1 MKLEK
6 RVAVKW
12 FIKNF
17 VQGKEPI
24 NSWKKRMLIK
34 LPFQIFAG
42 YVVSGILCFEVFST
56 FQNQFPGVWIR
67 DNEYSQFGYVVLG
80 VLTVLFTMLFFY
92 AFTPLPNR
100 ERKRREA
107 INRVIREIEA
117 EELIKKQRIEENK
130 RKLAAAEERR
140 RQSEAVEKRNEAAKA
155 RQANKPAKGRQGNKT
170 TKGSSQIIRTA
181 RCRIPKDADD
191 FESVCSE
198 WMKRNGYPDAKRT
211 AKGPD
216 GGVDVVSAR
225 AVAQSKFHPSQKV
238 GAPDVQAL
246 VGSRVQLKK
255 QSALFFNYGLG
266 YTDQAIVAARETK
279 VLLYRLNV
287 DKSSF
292 ELVE

>member
-1 MKLEK
+1 
-6 RVAVKW
+6 
-12 FIKNF
+12 
-17 VQGKEPI
+17 
-24 NSWKKRMLIK
+24 MLVK

-42 YVVSGILCFEVFST
+42 YVISGILCFEVFST

-67 DNEYSQFGYVVLG
+67 DNEYSQFGYVVIG
-80 VLTVLFTMLFFY
+80 VLTVLFTLLIFY
-92 AFTPLPNR
+92 TFTPFPNR
-100 ERKRREA
+100 ERKRREE
-107 INRVIREIEA
+107 IWRVIREIET
-117 EELIKKQRIEENK
+117 EELIEKQRIEESK
-130 RKLAAAEERR
+130 RKIAAAEERR
-140 RQSEAVEKRNEAAKA
+140 KQNEAAERRMEAAKIREANKTSNA
-155 RQANKPAKGRQGNKT
+155 RQANQNSRN
-170 TKGSSQIIRTA
+170 SNQIVRTA
-181 RCRIPKDADD
+181 RCRIPRDADD

-216 GGVDVVSAR
+216 GGVDVVSAH

-255 QSALFFNYGLG
+255 KSALFFNYGLG
-266 YTDQAIVAARETK
+266 YTDQAIIAARETK